1 MGVTL
6 SDEPQLLEVNLV
18 RSIGSPALTGQYLV
32 DMLPQPGLFS
42 VQEHFVASGRQ
53 VLPLTDVAD
62 LEPGNLVGVAHAPL
76 LRVPLNALEH
86 GDQAAEP
93 HPSQTVERRYQLS
106 QVRLPQVKQSR
117 L

>member
-1 MGVTL
+1 
-6 SDEPQLLEVNLV
+6 
-18 RSIGSPALTGQYLV
+18 
-32 DMLPQPGLFS
+32 MLPQPGLFS